1 MNILGM
7 GSFELLIVLLVAFI
21 FLGPTK
27 MIETARNIGKLLK
40 NAKDM
45 AKDFQEVI
53 LDEENL
59 STLEKSP
66 DSQTVNNLNSVKF
79 NSNNQEVKNIG
90 KDNAE
95 NEDNNI
101 E

>member
-66 DSQTVNNLNSVKF
+66 DSQTVNDLNSVKF
-79 NSNNQEVKNIG
+79 NSNNQAVKNIG
-90 KDNAE
+90 KDNTKD
-95 NEDNNI
+95 EDNKI